1 MGANVARPYAAS
13 FEDPGRGRIRARRLR
28 SALLYAALTAAALVV
43 LFPFFWMIVTAFKMP
58 GHAFSP
64 EILPSPATLDNLKR
78 VFTEYG
84 FLRYFMNSGIV
95 SVSSAVFATLFA
107 ALAAYVFVFKDF
119 PSKDRIFAVIVAS
132 MMVPGLMYVVPQF
145 AIVKKLGWMNTY
157 RAMVVPHLANAF
169 GLFLLRQYM
178 VTIPRSLID
187 AARIDGA
194 GDLQVFGRIV
204 VPLTL
209 PVIATLFLLT
219 FQFHWSNFLW
229 QLIVA
234 NRESLYTVPVGLA
247 MFKQQHEQLYTLKM
261 AASAVS
267 IVPISV
273 IFIFAQKYFIEGVT
287 RGAVKG

>member
-1 MGANVARPYAAS
+1 MESARMGPAPA
-13 FEDPGRGRIRARRLR
+13 RARSARLR
-28 SALLYAALTAAALVV
+28 TAVLYAALTAAAIVV
-43 LFPFFWMIVTAFKMP
+43 LFPFFWMLVTAFRIP
-58 GHAFSP
+58 GHAFDP
-64 EILPSPATLDNLKR
+64 EILPRPATLENFKK

-84 FLRYFMNSGIV
+84 FIRYFLNSGIV
-95 SVSSAVFATLFA
+95 AVSSGVFATLFA
-107 ALAAYVFVFKDF
+107 ALAAYAFVFKEFRGRD
-119 PSKDRIFAVIVAS
+119 KIFAVVIGS

-178 VTIPRSLID
+178 VTIPRSLVD

-194 GDLQVFGRIV
+194 NDLQVFGRVI

-267 IVPISV
+267 IIPISV